1 MIYVRAE
8 LAPDAIRWAI
18 RLSQTTPTFC
28 SLCVGYSLQSMER
41 GLNVWRDAAPRQW
54 DFVNVWKLR
63 RGKTFKTPLGG
74 PTIQRAMALQQGQY
88 RQAKQKLKEFER
100 AFQAGEANLKV
111 VFQVQ
116 EGPEGSERVE
126 RWPEKLRCM
135 ARYFGVKSN
144 ELANRMIAAGI
155 LALER
160 ENPDYEPDF
169 VVEYRQKVVIPKIEQ
184 YQSEKKLAE
193 AFNPYSDVPKELE
206 SDGWAFVGLIEV
218 TNLHYHELVHG
229 LLEGKSVQETFS
241 DISRDTTLSHAYLDK
256 LKSIYT
262 SAAYQDSIEA
272 HPLVRKSS
280 RRNHRRLGLGVAKNE
295 PLQTNGTLDYR
306 HHRTATS
313 VVGGWT
319 PQGPSRGRNCAL
331 RPWQEGN
338 WRYDFVASRMR
349 DQAIES
355 GFRGSQNGVRK

>member
-18 RLSQTTPTFC
+18 RLGQTTPTFC
-28 SLCVGYSLQSMER
+28 SQCVGYSVQNMER
-41 GLNVWRDAAPRQW
+41 GLNVLRDLPPRQW

-63 RGKTFKTPLGG
+63 QGKTFKANLPG
-74 PTIQRAMALQQGQY
+74 PSIRRARALQQGHY
-88 RQAKQKLKEFER
+88 RQAQQKLKAFER

-126 RWPEKLRCM
+126 RWPEKLRRM
-135 ARYFGVKSN
+135 ARYFRVKPN

-160 ENPDYEPDF
+160 EDPDYEPDF

-193 AFNPYSDVPKELE
+193 SFNPYSDVPKELE
-206 SDGWAFVGLIEV
+206 SDGWAFVGLVEV
-218 TNLHYHELVHG
+218 TNLHYRELVDG
-229 LLEGKSVQETFS
+229 FLEGKTVEETFS
-241 DISRDTTLSHAYLDK
+241 YISRDSTLSRAYLDK

-262 SAAYQDSIEA
+262 GPAYQDWSEP
-272 HPLVRKSS
+272 HPLRD
-280 RRNHRRLGLGVAKNE
+280 RRLKKKIIDAWVEEWRRINRSKPSELSIIADITSLLPQLSEGGLRRVQAQIDVA
-295 PLQTNGTLDYR
+295 L
-306 HHRTATS
+306 S
-313 VVGGWT
+313 M
-319 PQGPSRGRNCAL
+319 
-331 RPWQEGN
+331 QEGQEELKH
-338 WRYDFVASRMR
+338 D
-349 DQAIES
+349 
-355 GFRGSQNGVRK
+355 G